1 MIIKQKESITGD
13 LLDDIILRGVEDI
26 DFHINPKIQNN
37 IKASILDSKSDLFEK
52 AYQLIL
58 KHAKDSSIAI
68 VLDDDMDGYTS
79 SALLYQFLKEIGID
93 SDVII
98 GEGKTHGLT
107 DYVMNEVA
115 EYDFVIIPDA
125 GSNDIER
132 HTELLQDGKDF
143 LVLDHHQV
151 EDASLERLNHSDR
164 GIVINNQLINI
175 NKEYTG
181 VGMAFIFAKYINE
194 KSGNRID
201 VDKYL
206 DLLAIGET
214 GDVAN
219 TADKEIRAYTVKGL
233 QSINNLLI
241 KAVMK
246 RKSLPVLTG
255 RDASFSIISLINAA
269 TRVGTKEEK
278 EDIFNALVSTDETTY
293 QVDVKKKNKKTGKF
307 DKIPTQMTQHDVVA
321 KQLET
326 IKSRQDRLVKKSMN
340 EVEYVSNSNIVF
352 GLMDDGVNSSIT
364 GIIAMKIMDKTNSPT
379 MIGKKYDGFYAGSAR
394 SKHNLKK
401 ELLDTGLFEFVQ
413 GHNQAFGWKIK
424 EENIVKFQNYIKN
437 RVDSNKNKVYY
448 VDKVYDRPTDNDIY
462 MIERNKDVFGG
473 KVMYPTLAYKNIKF
487 NKECIN
493 IKGSMTTFFDNGV
506 SCVLFNSPEEIKDII
521 ESNMENNQIT
531 MDIVG
536 SPRINKFGN
545 KEIPQIIIEQY
556 EFVDNCDVIEE
567 DMVNIWGIDF

>member
-1 MIIKQKESITGD
+1 MIIKERESISGD
-13 LLDDIILRGVEDI
+13 LIEDIILRGTDDV

-58 KHAKDSSIAI
+58 KHARDSRIAI

-125 GSNDIER
+125 GSNDVER

-164 GIVINNQLINI
+164 GIVINNQLIDI

-307 DKIPTQMTQHDVVA
+307 DKIPTQMTQHDIVA

-424 EENIVKFQNYIKN
+424 EENIVKLQNYIKN
-437 RVDSNKNKVYY
+437 RVDSNKDKVYY
-448 VDKVYDRPTDNDIY
+448 VDKVYDRPTDSDIY
-462 MIERNKDVFGG
+462 MVERNKDVFGG
-473 KVMYPTLAYKNIKF
+473 KVMFPLLGYENIKI
-487 NKECIN
+487 NKACITLR
-493 IKGSMTTFFDNGV
+493 GSMATFFDNGV
-506 SCVLFNSPEEIKDII
+506 TFALFNAPETLSQSLEDAYEGNTVQLNIVGEPSINSFNGKETPQIVIKDF
-521 ESNMENNQIT
+521 E
-531 MDIVG
+531 IV
-536 SPRINKFGN
+536 
-545 KEIPQIIIEQY
+545 EQ
-556 EFVDNCDVIEE
+556 EE
-567 DMVNIWGIDF
+567 DINIWDIDF

>member
-1 MIIKQKESITGD
+1 MIIKERESISGD
-13 LLDDIILRGVEDI
+13 LIEDIILRGTDDV

-37 IKASILDSKSDLFEK
+37 IKASKLDSKSDLFEK

-58 KHAKDSSIAI
+58 KHAKDSRVAI
-68 VLDDDMDGYTS
+68 VLDDDVDGYTS
-79 SALLYQFLKEIGID
+79 SALLHQFLKEVGID

-125 GSNDIER
+125 GSNDVER

-151 EDASLERLNHSDR
+151 EEASLERLNHSDR
-164 GIVINNQLINI
+164 GVVINNQLIDI

-181 VGMAFIFAKYINE
+181 VGMAFIFAKYVNE

-219 TADKEIRAYTVKGL
+219 TADKEIRAYAVKGL

-307 DKIPTQMTQHDVVA
+307 DKIPTQMTQHDIVA

-394 SKHNLKK
+394 SKHNLKE

-437 RVDSNKNKVYY
+437 RVDSNKDKVYY

-473 KVMYPTLAYKNIKF
+473 KVMFPLLGYENIKI
-487 NKECIN
+487 NKACITLR
-493 IKGSMTTFFDNGV
+493 GSMATFFDNGV
-506 SCVLFNSPEEIKDII
+506 TFALFNAPETLSQSLEDAYEGNTVQLNIIGEPSINSFNGKETPQIVIKDFEIVEQEEEI
-521 ESNMENNQIT
+521 
-531 MDIVG
+531 
-536 SPRINKFGN
+536 
-545 KEIPQIIIEQY
+545 
-556 EFVDNCDVIEE
+556 
-567 DMVNIWGIDF
+567 NIWDIDF

>member
-1 MIIKQKESITGD
+1 MIIKERESISGD
-13 LLDDIILRGVEDI
+13 LIEDIILRGTDDV

-52 AYQLIL
+52 SYQLIL
-58 KHAKDSSIAI
+58 KHAKDSRVVIL
-68 VLDDDMDGYTS
+68 VDQDMDGYAS

-115 EYDFVIIPDA
+115 EYDFIIIPDA
-125 GSNDIER
+125 GSNDVER

-164 GIVINNQLINI
+164 GVVINNQLIDI

-181 VGMAFIFAKYINE
+181 VGMAFLFAKYINE

-307 DKIPTQMTQHDVVA
+307 DKIPTQMTQHDIVA

-379 MIGKKYDGFYAGSAR
+379 MIGKKYDGFYVGSAR

-473 KVMYPTLAYKNIKF
+473 KVMFPLLGYENIKI
-487 NKECIN
+487 NKACITLR
-493 IKGSMTTFFDNGV
+493 GSMATFFDNGV
-506 SCVLFNSPEEIKDII
+506 TFALFNAPETLSQSLEDAYEGNTVQLNIVGEPSINSFNGKETPQIVIKDF
-521 ESNMENNQIT
+521 E
-531 MDIVG
+531 IV
-536 SPRINKFGN
+536 
-545 KEIPQIIIEQY
+545 EQ
-556 EFVDNCDVIEE
+556 EE
-567 DMVNIWGIDF
+567 DINIWDIDF

>member
-1 MIIKQKESITGD
+1 MIIKERESISGD
-13 LLDDIILRGVEDI
+13 LIEDIILRGTDDV

-52 AYQLIL
+52 SYQLIL
-58 KHAKDSSIAI
+58 KHAKDSRVVIL
-68 VLDDDMDGYTS
+68 VDQDMDGYAS

-115 EYDFVIIPDA
+115 EYDFIIIPDA
-125 GSNDIER
+125 GSNDVER

-164 GIVINNQLINI
+164 GVVINNQLIDI

-181 VGMAFIFAKYINE
+181 VGMAFLFAKYINE

-307 DKIPTQMTQHDVVA
+307 DKIPTQMTQHDIVA

-340 EVEYVSNSNIVF
+340 EVEYVSYSNIVF

-379 MIGKKYDGFYAGSAR
+379 MIGKKYDGFYVGSAR

-473 KVMYPTLAYKNIKF
+473 KVMFPLLGYENIKI
-487 NKECIN
+487 NKACITLR
-493 IKGSMTTFFDNGV
+493 GSMATFFDNGV
-506 SCVLFNSPEEIKDII
+506 TFALFNAPETLSQSLEDAYEGNTVQLNIVGEPSINSFNGKETPQIVIKDF
-521 ESNMENNQIT
+521 E
-531 MDIVG
+531 IV
-536 SPRINKFGN
+536 
-545 KEIPQIIIEQY
+545 EQ
-556 EFVDNCDVIEE
+556 EE
-567 DMVNIWGIDF
+567 DINIWDIDF

>member
-1 MIIKQKESITGD
+1 MIIKERESISGD
-13 LLDDIILRGVEDI
+13 LIEDIILRGTDDV

-58 KHAKDSSIAI
+58 KHAKDSRIAI

-115 EYDFVIIPDA
+115 EYDFIIIPDA
-125 GSNDIER
+125 GSNDVER

-151 EDASLERLNHSDR
+151 EDDSLERLNHSDR
-164 GIVINNQLINI
+164 GIVINNQLIDI

-307 DKIPTQMTQHDVVA
+307 DKIPTQMTQHDIVA

-473 KVMYPTLAYKNIKF
+473 KVMFPLLGYENIKI
-487 NKECIN
+487 NKACITLR
-493 IKGSMTTFFDNGV
+493 GSMATFFDNGV
-506 SCVLFNSPEEIKDII
+506 TFALFNAPETLSQSLEDAYEGNTVQLNIVGEPSINSFNGKETPQIVIKDF
-521 ESNMENNQIT
+521 E
-531 MDIVG
+531 IV
-536 SPRINKFGN
+536 
-545 KEIPQIIIEQY
+545 EQ
-556 EFVDNCDVIEE
+556 EE
-567 DMVNIWGIDF
+567 DINIWDIDF

>member
-1 MIIKQKESITGD
+1 MIIKERESISGD
-13 LLDDIILRGVEDI
+13 LIEDIILRGTDDV

-52 AYQLIL
+52 SYQLIL
-58 KHAKDSSIAI
+58 KHAKDSRIAI

-219 TADKEIRAYTVKGL
+219 TADREIRAYIVKGL

-307 DKIPTQMTQHDVVA
+307 DKIPTQMTQHDIVA

-340 EVEYVSNSNIVF
+340 EVEYVSSSNIVF

-473 KVMYPTLAYKNIKF
+473 SVKYPLLGYENIKI
-487 NKECIN
+487 NKACITLR
-493 IKGSMTTFFDNGV
+493 GSMATFFDNGV
-506 SCVLFNSPEEIKDII
+506 TFALFNAPETLSQSLEDAYEGNTVQLNIVGEPSINSFNGKETPQIVIKDFEIV
-521 ESNMENNQIT
+521 EQEE
-531 MDIVG
+531 DIV
-536 SPRINKFGN
+536 
-545 KEIPQIIIEQY
+545 
-556 EFVDNCDVIEE
+556 
-567 DMVNIWGIDF
+567 

>member
-1 MIIKQKESITGD
+1 MIIKERESISGD
-13 LLDDIILRGVEDI
+13 LIEDIILRGTDDV

-52 AYQLIL
+52 SYQLIL
-58 KHAKDSSIAI
+58 KHAKDSRVVIL
-68 VLDDDMDGYTS
+68 VDQDMDGYAS

-115 EYDFVIIPDA
+115 EYDFIIIPDA
-125 GSNDIER
+125 GSNDVER

-164 GIVINNQLINI
+164 GVVINNQLIDI

-181 VGMAFIFAKYINE
+181 VGMAFLFAKYINE

-307 DKIPTQMTQHDVVA
+307 DKIPTQMTQHDIVA

-340 EVEYVSNSNIVF
+340 EVEYVSYSNIVF

-473 KVMYPTLAYKNIKF
+473 KVMFPTLAYKNIKF
-487 NKECIN
+487 NKACITLR
-493 IKGSMTTFFDNGV
+493 GSMATFFDNGV
-506 SCVLFNSPEEIKDII
+506 TFALFNAPETLSQSLEDAYEGNTVQLNIVGEPSINSFNGKETPQIVIKDF
-521 ESNMENNQIT
+521 E
-531 MDIVG
+531 IV
-536 SPRINKFGN
+536 
-545 KEIPQIIIEQY
+545 EQ
-556 EFVDNCDVIEE
+556 EE
-567 DMVNIWGIDF
+567 DINIWDIDF

>member
-1 MIIKQKESITGD
+1 MIIKERESISGD
-13 LLDDIILRGVEDI
+13 LIEDIILRGTDDV

-58 KHAKDSSIAI
+58 KHAKDSRVAI
-68 VLDDDMDGYTS
+68 LVDQDLDGYTS

-125 GSNDIER
+125 GSNDVER

-151 EDASLERLNHSDR
+151 EDDSLERLNHSDR
-164 GIVINNQLINI
+164 GIVINNQLIDI

-307 DKIPTQMTQHDVVA
+307 DKIPTQMTQHDIVA

-473 KVMYPTLAYKNIKF
+473 SVKYPLLGYENIKI
-487 NKECIN
+487 NKACITLR
-493 IKGSMTTFFDNGV
+493 GSMATFFDNGV
-506 SCVLFNSPEEIKDII
+506 TFALFNAPETLSQSLEDAYEGNTVQLNIVGEPSINSFNGKETPQIVIKDF
-521 ESNMENNQIT
+521 E
-531 MDIVG
+531 IV
-536 SPRINKFGN
+536 
-545 KEIPQIIIEQY
+545 EQ
-556 EFVDNCDVIEE
+556 EE
-567 DMVNIWGIDF
+567 DINIWDIDF

>member
-1 MIIKQKESITGD
+1 MIIKERESISGD
-13 LLDDIILRGVEDI
+13 LIEDIILRGTDDV

-58 KHAKDSSIAI
+58 KHTKDSRI
-68 VLDDDMDGYTS
+68 VILVDQDMDGYAS

-115 EYDFVIIPDA
+115 EYDFIIIPDA
-125 GSNDIER
+125 GSNDVER

-164 GIVINNQLINI
+164 GVVINNQLIDI

-181 VGMAFIFAKYINE
+181 VGMAFLFAKYINE

-307 DKIPTQMTQHDVVA
+307 DKIPTQMTQHDIVA

-473 KVMYPTLAYKNIKF
+473 KVMFPTLGYENIKI
-487 NKECIN
+487 NKACITLR
-493 IKGSMTTFFDNGV
+493 GSMATFFDNGV
-506 SCVLFNSPEEIKDII
+506 TFALFNAPETLSQSLEDAYEGNTVQLNIVGEPSINSFNGKETPQIVIKDFEIVEQEEEI
-521 ESNMENNQIT
+521 
-531 MDIVG
+531 
-536 SPRINKFGN
+536 
-545 KEIPQIIIEQY
+545 
-556 EFVDNCDVIEE
+556 
-567 DMVNIWGIDF
+567 NIWDIDF

>member
-1 MIIKQKESITGD
+1 MIIKERESISGD
-13 LLDDIILRGVEDI
+13 LIEDIILRGTDDV

-58 KHAKDSSIAI
+58 KHAKDSSVAI

-125 GSNDIER
+125 GSNDVER

-151 EDASLERLNHSDR
+151 ENDSLERLNHSDR
-164 GIVINNQLINI
+164 GIVINNQLIDI

-307 DKIPTQMTQHDVVA
+307 DKIPTQMTQHDIVA

-401 ELLDTGLFEFVQ
+401 ELLDTSLFEFVQ

-473 KVMYPTLAYKNIKF
+473 SVKYPLLGYENIKI
-487 NKECIN
+487 NKACITLR
-493 IKGSMTTFFDNGV
+493 GSMATFFDNGV
-506 SCVLFNSPEEIKDII
+506 TFALFNAPETLSQSLEDAYEGNTVQLNIVGEPSINSFNGKETPQIVIKDF
-521 ESNMENNQIT
+521 E
-531 MDIVG
+531 IV
-536 SPRINKFGN
+536 
-545 KEIPQIIIEQY
+545 EQ
-556 EFVDNCDVIEE
+556 EE
-567 DMVNIWGIDF
+567 DINIWDIDF